1 MISKRFFH
9 LKHLVLGVVVL
20 GLIFAGL
27 SCGQKGED
35 LYNYVPEDVFM
46 IFSLDFQAFTQL
58 DQYKDLSTTF
68 AKQFKE
74 AVTDKKFESFMK
86 DADIDLERDLSKVTF
101 VFSGTSM
108 DNPKVAGIIAI
119 AYKKEKF
126 MTALKN
132 SGAQVTEKTY
142 NEVPLLIIDKSKS
155 KETPVLGFIDQ
166 AHLVVGM
173 EDLVQKVIDA
183 GKGKI
188 KNVHANKKMEKFLN
202 IASKGHVIAIN
213 FLIPAELKG
222 QKGAFGQMPVSLD
235 KLESVIITINNQS
248 MAFRALCPDAEEN
261 KKIADFLNGLKA
273 MTAAAQPKSD
283 QEKQSIEMFN
293 SSTIEAFEDETRITI
308 ATDKILKFFSN
319 VLTENL
325 SVALQKGKQKATMG
339 DMKSIGIAIESYIT
353 DNYFAPEGNSL
364 AEIKD
369 KLEPFY
375 INTLPLKDGWGN
387 DFLYKHGTGDQKDTY
402 AVASPGKD
410 GVFNGWEQTGYY
422 IVTTIEGFGNDF
434 IFADGMFTYSPKVR

>member
-20 GLIFAGL
+20 GLIFVGL
-27 SCGQKGED
+27 NCGKKGEE

-46 IFSLDFQAFTQL
+46 IFTLDFQAFTQL
-58 DQYKDLSTTF
+58 DQYKDLSATF
-68 AKQFKE
+68 SKQFTE
-74 AVTDKKFESFMK
+74 AVTDKKFENFMK
-86 DADIDLERDLSKVTF
+86 DADIDLERDLSKATV
-101 VFSGTSM
+101 VMSGTSM
-108 DNPKVAGIIAI
+108 ENPKAAAIIAL

-132 SGAQVTEKTY
+132 SGAQVMEKTY
-142 NEVPLLIIDKSKS
+142 NDVPLFIIKDKSK
-155 KETPVLGFIDQ
+155 EAPVLGFIDQ

-173 EDLVQKVIDA
+173 EDMVQKVIDA

-188 KNVHANKKMEKFLN
+188 KNVHANKKMGKFLN
-202 IASKGHVIAIN
+202 IASKGHVIAMN

-222 QKGAFGQMPVSLD
+222 KKGPFAQMPVSLD

-248 MAFRALCPDAEEN
+248 MAFRALSPDAEEN
-261 KKIADFLNGLKA
+261 KKIADFLNGLKGMA
-273 MTAAAQPKSD
+273 AAAQPKSD
-283 QEKQSIEMFN
+283 QEKQSIEMFK
-293 SSTIEAFEDETRITI
+293 SSSIEAFDDEIRITI
-308 ATDKILKFFSN
+308 ATDKVLKFFSN
-319 VLTENL
+319 VFTENL

-339 DMKSIGIAIESYIT
+339 DMKTIGIAIESYIT

-375 INTLPLKDGWGN
+375 IKTLPLKDGWGN
-387 DFLYKHGTGDQKDTY
+387 DFLYKHGTGDQKDSY
-402 AVASPGKD
+402 AIASPGKD

-422 IVTTIEGFGNDF
+422 IVTTMEEFGNDF
-434 IFADGMFTYSPKVR
+434 IFANGMFTYSPKVR

>member
-1 MISKRFFH
+1 MIIKRFFH
-9 LKHLVLGVVVL
+9 LKHLVLAVVVL

-46 IFSLDFQAFTQL
+46 IFTLDFQAFTQL

-74 AVTDKKFESFMK
+74 AVTDKKFENFMK
-86 DADIDLERDLSKVTF
+86 DADIDLERDLSKATF
-101 VFSGTSM
+101 VLSGPSM
-108 DNPKVAGIIAI
+108 DNQKVAGIIAI

-132 SGAQVTEKTY
+132 SSAQVTEKTY
-142 NEVPLLIIDKSKS
+142 NDVPLLIIDRAKS

-173 EDLVQKVIDA
+173 EDMVQKVIDA

-188 KNVHANKKMEKFLN
+188 KNVHANKKMEKFLE
-202 IASKGHVIAIN
+202 IASKGHAIAIN
-213 FLIPAELKG
+213 FLIPDELKA
-222 QKGAFGQMPVSLD
+222 QKGPFGQIPVSLD
-235 KLESVIITINNQS
+235 KLESLIITINNQS
-248 MAFRALCPDAEEN
+248 MTFRVLCPDAEEN

-273 MTAAAQPKSD
+273 MTAALQPKSD
-283 QEKQSIEMFN
+283 REKQSVEMFK
-293 SSTIEAFEDETRITI
+293 SSSIEAFEDETRITI
-308 ATDKILKFFSN
+308 STDQVLKFFSN
-319 VLTENL
+319 VFTENL

-339 DMKSIGIAIESYIT
+339 DMKTIGTAIESYIT
-353 DNYFAPEGNSL
+353 DTYHAPEGNSL

-375 INTLPLKDGWGN
+375 IKKLPLKDGWGN

-422 IVTTIEGFGNDF
+422 IVTTMAGFGNDV
-434 IFADGMFTYSPKVR
+434 IFANGMFTYSPKVR

>member
-9 LKHLVLGVVVL
+9 LKHLVLGLVVL
-20 GLIFAGL
+20 SLIFAGL
-27 SCGQKGED
+27 NCGKKGEE

-46 IFSLDFQAFTQL
+46 IFTLDFQAFTQL

-74 AVTDKKFESFMK
+74 AATDKKFETFMK
-86 DADIDLERDLSKVTF
+86 DADIDLERDLSKATLVM
-101 VFSGTSM
+101 SGTSM
-108 DNPKVAGIIAI
+108 QNPKAAAIIAI

-142 NEVPLLIIDKSKS
+142 NDVPLLIIKDKSKEAS
-155 KETPVLGFIDQ
+155 VLGFIDQ

-173 EDLVQKVIDA
+173 EDMVQKVIDA

-188 KNVHANKKMEKFLN
+188 KNVHANKKMEKFLK
-202 IASKGHVIAIN
+202 IASKGHVIATN

-222 QKGAFGQMPVSLD
+222 KKGPLAQMPLSLD
-235 KLESVIITINNQS
+235 KLESFIITINNQS

-283 QEKQSIEMFN
+283 REKKSIEMYR
-293 SSTIEAFEDETRITI
+293 SSSIEASEDEVRITI
-308 ATDKILKFFSN
+308 ATDKVLKFLSN
-319 VLTENL
+319 VVTENL
-325 SVALQKGKQKATMG
+325 AVALQKGKQKATMG
-339 DMKSIGIAIESYIT
+339 DMKSIGLAIESYIT

-375 INTLPLKDGWGN
+375 IKTLPLKDGWGN

-422 IVTTIEGFGNDF
+422 IVTTMEGFGNDF
-434 IFADGMFTYSPKVR
+434 IFANGMFTYSPKVK